1 MNDQIMEILRAL
13 AEKFGTT
20 TEFLWSIMV
29 KQSYV
34 YGVTFIVG
42 LVASAVFVA
51 AWNYAA
57 WKINDR
63 DNADWEIALG
73 FGKFWGVV
81 FAAAWMMIFLCSLID
96 ITTSLVNPEYFAIKQ
111 VGQLFTK

>member
-1 MNDQIMEILRAL
+1 MTDQIMEILRVL

-34 YGVTFIVG
+34 YGATFIVG
-42 LVASAVFVA
+42 LAASGMLVA
-51 AWNYAA
+51 AWNYAV
-57 WKINDR
+57 WKMEDR
-63 DNADWEIALG
+63 GNSDRQLALG
-73 FGKFWGVV
+73 FCKLFGVM
-81 FAAAWMMIFLCSLID
+81 FAAFWVIVFLSGLLD

-111 VGQLFTK
+111 VGRLFTK